1 MRSKLFL
8 ETLSNESL
16 KFSMFKN
23 WTKFQ
28 KKKKSFLDVQINFP
42 TFKIKEVGFFSFKGG
57 ETFFGAREEDNSSC
71 LALHHN
77 PAKFSD

>member
-1 MRSKLFL
+1 
-8 ETLSNESL
+8 
-16 KFSMFKN
+16 MFKN

-77 PAKFSD
+77 PAKFSDWYRWISIDGKCAPTNKPR